1 MNTNFKPLGLVAA
14 VAAASAGYAGVVNAA
29 ASVAAETELGDL
41 ALVPYYTVM
50 DGYSTGVNIINS
62 SNKTQVLKFRFRR
75 AVDSMDALDFNV
87 VLSPEDMYTGFLSQ
101 GEGGK
106 IFWTSNDNS
115 CVAPAYGNLTAA
127 DNQFELPAIYSIG
140 AETGYIEVI
149 SMGSPI
155 TEKAPIAV
163 AAKHDSDGVPANC
176 TLVRDNFFQNDARTL
191 FLGQFDPS
199 LTPKELEDVKA
210 DLAKA
215 EAQRGVIDSDTTHQR
230 GTDKEGKILTTVVAS
245 DYEASPDSL
254 KVSYFIKSDETGVE
268 FGDNA
273 VHIAE
278 FLDDAAMTNQQTGLF
293 SGDLKG
299 FDYPDLNGSSP
310 LDAPGAGRTKYNELR
325 DILGASLLINDWSR
339 NSVESLGA
347 TVDTDWV
354 VTFPGQYVML
364 NLGAYLKLGGI
375 SGAAPDC
382 LRSPATAAANTAN
395 SNNPA
400 WVPLTPCDTR
410 DIPVAANFSVY
421 DREEQGI
428 TVEEGELVVSPQP
441 PSTSVEYALKDEVNV
456 IQWGESSVLNAPVN
470 ISIPTPDGAKF
481 GWASLSTTSSKNLA
495 LCDIDFTNEDEDG
508 DSDPQYLCNI
518 AATGSVPVIGFA
530 AWQRAFTANPGS
542 NYGRIVEHSRTQAA
556 ASAD

>member
-1 MNTNFKPLGLVAA
+1 MKTNFKPLGLVAA

-149 SMGSPI
+149 SMGSPV

-176 TLVRDNFFQNDARTL
+176 TLVRDNFFQNDAGVIALTL
-191 FLGQFDPS
+191 QNPF
-199 LTPKELEDVKA
+199 TPAEDIPGLKV
-210 DLAKA
+210 DLAAALTQK
-215 EAQRGVIDSDTTHQR
+215 GVVNSSTTHQR
-230 GTDKEGKILTTVVAS
+230 DTDEDGKILTAVS
-245 DYEASPDSL
+245 PSKYEASPDSL

-278 FLDDAAMTNQQTGLF
+278 FLGAAAMTNQQTGIF
-293 SGDLKG
+293 SGDLQG

-310 LDAPGAGRTKYNELR
+310 LDAPGAGRTKYNDLR
-325 DILGASLLINDWSR
+325 DILGAEKLINDWSR
-339 NSVESLGA
+339 NTVESLGA

-364 NLGAYLKLGGI
+364 NLGAYLQLGGI

-382 LRSPATAAANTAN
+382 LRKPATDAANLAN
-395 SNNPA
+395 SANPA
-400 WVPLTPCDTR
+400 YVPLTPCDTR

-481 GWASLSTTSSKNLA
+481 GWASLSTTSSENLA
-495 LCDIDFTNEDEDG
+495 LCDIDWTQTNKEGKPGVYDCG
-508 DSDPQYLCNI
+508 LK
-518 AATGSVPVIGFA
+518 ATGSVPVIGFA

-542 NYGRIVEHSRTQAA
+542 NYGRIVEHSRTQA
-556 ASAD
+556 SST